1 MHPMSIVTFLQ
12 KKLAGLVMLCA
23 VTAFTVTPLAV
34 RISAPENS
42 APAGCH
48 HQTPAPAPAP
58 QPVSHHCCIF
68 EHHPAALTG
77 FTADFASPLDS
88 SYLLADDTTPVT
100 CSRVSSAA
108 ILIGSSPPGTAPLRI

>member
-1 MHPMSIVTFLQ
+1 MVHPISTVPRLRA
-12 KKLAGLVMLCA
+12 KLVGLGMLCA
-23 VTAFTVTPLAV
+23 VIVFTLTPLAL
-34 RISAPENS
+34 RISAQGNA

-48 HQTPAPAPAP
+48 DQAPAPAP

-88 SYLLADDTTPVT
+88 SYLLAGDKTPVIY
-100 CSRVSSAA
+100 SRASSTA
-108 ILIGSSPPGTAPLRI
+108 ILIGSSPPGIAPLRI

>member
-1 MHPMSIVTFLQ
+1 MVHPMFTVTSLRA
-12 KKLAGLVMLCA
+12 KLVGLVMLCA

-34 RISAPENS
+34 RISALQNA

-48 HQTPAPAPAP
+48 HQAPVPSP

-77 FTADFASPLDS
+77 FTADFTSPLDS
-88 SYLLADDTTPVT
+88 SYLLARDKTRVT
-100 CSRVSSAA
+100 CWRVSSSAT
-108 ILIGSSPPGTAPLRI
+108 LIGSSPPGIAPLRI